1 MCLQSINVQ
10 FFGLLVA
17 AVLFVWFFKRI
28 GLPPIL
34 AYLATGVLAGGHGI
48 GWMAQTHE
56 IDFVAELGIVFLLF
70 SLGLEF
76 SFSRLMAMR
85 NIVFGLGS
93 LQVVV
98 TSLLLIVVL
107 YCLSF
112 SLLTSFTIAV
122 IMALSSTAVVV
133 KLLKETGELNQ
144 RRGQLAIGVLLFQ
157 DIAVVPLLII
167 LPLFAS
173 SDSQSI
179 SWALAFALTKGAFVC
194 LLLWAMGKWVL
205 PKVFNEIALVRT
217 DELFVLTTLLVA
229 LFAGLLTDTFGLS
242 MALGAFLAG
251 MMLGESR
258 YRHQL
263 EADIR
268 PFRDILMGLFFVTV
282 GMQLNLLY
290 VLSNGFLIIGALVG
304 LLVLKIAVVAIS
316 AQCMGERKQDAI
328 ACAIMLWQMGEFGFV
343 LIALGG
349 KHQLLTSDQTSFLIA
364 LGVFSMALT
373 PFLIDKTPIILKRL
387 GVLDHASMALE
398 SEPKSSMLYTNHV
411 VICGFSRVG
420 QIIARFLKPEAIEY
434 VAVESNPILVQEG
447 KAAGEPVIFGHVK
460 QKDIL
465 KCAGVDRARLVIIT
479 FTEFEETQIVIDAI
493 KQVAPEVKILIRT
506 KDDSQLERL
515 KDLGVTEVVPE
526 TLEASLMLVSH
537 VLSMSGVPMGRIVRR
552 VSKERRNRYPFLQS
566 FFTGDNKDTDDSHS
580 ERLEYLHV
588 IAIPDKAYAVNK
600 KISELSLAKRKVSIK
615 ALRREDREIDTPCD
629 QTLLLANDIL
639 VLQGKPRRVE
649 RVEHYL
655 LDGME

>member
-1 MCLQSINVQ
+1 MQSINVQ
-10 FFGLLVA
+10 IFGLLVA
-17 AVLFVWFFKRI
+17 AVLLVWFFKRI

-34 AYLATGVLAGGHGI
+34 AYLATGVLAGSHGI

-76 SFSRLMAMR
+76 SISRLMAMR

-98 TSLLLIVVL
+98 TSFVFIITL
-107 YCLSF
+107 YSLSF
-112 SLLTSFTIAV
+112 SLLTSFTIGV

-167 LPLFAS
+167 LPLLAT

-179 SWALAFALTKGAFVC
+179 SWAFAFALSKGAFVC
-194 LLLWAMGKWVL
+194 LLLWAIGKWVL

-229 LFAGLLTDTFGLS
+229 LFAALLTYMFGLS

-251 MMLGESR
+251 MMLGESH

-282 GMQLNLLY
+282 GMQLDILY
-290 VLSNGFLIIGALVG
+290 VLSNSLFIIGALLG
-304 LLVLKIAVVAIS
+304 LLILKIAVVATS
-316 AQCMGERKQDAI
+316 AQFMGERKQDAL

-343 LIALGG
+343 LIALGSQQ
-349 KHQLLTSDQTSFLIA
+349 QLLTSEQASFLIA
-364 LGVFSMALT
+364 LGVLSMAFT
-373 PFLIDKTPIILKRL
+373 PFLIDKTPFILKRL
-387 GVLDHASMALE
+387 GVLDRAIMAWE
-398 SEPKSSMLYTNHV
+398 SEPKSSTLYSNHV

-420 QIIARFLKPEAIEY
+420 QTIARFLKPEAIEY
-434 VAVESNPILVQEG
+434 VAIESNPILVQEG
-447 KAAGEPVIFGHVK
+447 KAAGEPVIYGHVK

-465 KCAGVDRARLVIIT
+465 KCVGVERARLVIIT
-479 FTEFEETQIVIDAI
+479 FTEFEQTQVVIDAI
-493 KQVAPEVKILIRT
+493 KQIAPEVKILIRT
-506 KDDSQLERL
+506 RDDSQLEKL
-515 KDLGVTEVVPE
+515 KELGVTEVVPE

-537 VLSMSGVPMGRIVRR
+537 VLSMSGVPMSRIVRR
-552 VSKERRNRYPFLQS
+552 VSKERRNRYQFLQR
-566 FFTGDNKDTDDSHS
+566 FFTGEHIDGDENSSD
-580 ERLEYLHV
+580 RLEYLHV
-588 IAIPDKAYAVNK
+588 IALPDKAYAVNK
-600 KISELSLAKRKVSIK
+600 SISEINLAKRKVSIK
-615 ALRREDREIDTPCD
+615 ALRRQDREIDAPSD

-655 LDGME
+655 LDGIE

>member
-1 MCLQSINVQ
+1 MQSINVQ
-10 FFGLLVA
+10 FFGLLVV

-34 AYLATGVLAGGHGI
+34 AYLATGVLAGSHGI
-48 GWMAQTHE
+48 GWMAHTHE

-76 SFSRLMAMR
+76 SISRLMAMR

-98 TSLLLIVVL
+98 TSLILIVVL
-107 YCLSF
+107 YCLNF
-112 SLLTSFTIAV
+112 SLLTSFAISI

-144 RRGQLAIGVLLFQ
+144 RRGQLAVGVLLFQ

-167 LPLFAS
+167 LPLLAS

-194 LLLWAMGKWVL
+194 LLLWAIGKWIL

-229 LFAGLLTDTFGLS
+229 LFAALLTYMFGLS

-251 MMLGESR
+251 MMLGESH

-282 GMQLNLLY
+282 GMQLDLLY
-290 VLSNGFLIIGALVG
+290 VFSNGLFIIGALLG
-304 LLVLKIAVVAIS
+304 LLILKITVVAIS
-316 AQCMGERKQDAI
+316 AQFMGERRQDAL

-343 LIALGG
+343 LIALSGQQ
-349 KHQLLTSDQTSFLIA
+349 QLLTSDQTSFLIA
-364 LGVFSMALT
+364 LGVLSMAFT
-373 PFLIDKTPIILKRL
+373 PFLIDKTPLILKRL
-387 GVLDHASMALE
+387 GVLKRASMGWE
-398 SEPKSSMLYTNHV
+398 NEPKSSALYSNHV

-420 QIIARFLKPEAIEY
+420 QTIARFLKPEAIEY
-434 VAVESNPILVQEG
+434 VAIESNPILVQEG

-465 KCAGVDRARLVIIT
+465 KCAGVERARLVIIT
-479 FTEFEETQIVIDAI
+479 FTEFEQTQIVIDAI
-493 KQVAPEVKILIRT
+493 KQIAPDVKILVRT
-506 KDDSQLERL
+506 RDDSQLEKL
-515 KDLGVTEVVPE
+515 KELGVTEVVPE

-537 VLSMSGVPMGRIVRR
+537 VLSMSGVPMSRIVRR
-552 VSKERRNRYPFLQS
+552 VSKERRNRYKFLQS
-566 FFTGDNKDTDDSHS
+566 FFSGEHIDSDENNS
-580 ERLEYLHV
+580 DRLEYLHV
-588 IAIPDKAYAVNK
+588 IALPDKAFAVNK
-600 KISELSLAKRKVSIK
+600 SISELNLTKRRVFIK
-615 ALRREDREIDTPCD
+615 ALRRQDREIDAPSD

-655 LDGME
+655 LDGIE